1 MEDFVDVQ
9 HTAQSV
15 VVTFTVLASAACAL
29 MVRRLLLLALVVVVA
44 AAWPAAQKQEPAV
57 DDVLRAVAG
66 YLAAYEKNLAIV
78 GQEDYLQ
85 QVTNAH
91 RSLRSDILFMQDDLF
106 GWVEFRDVA
115 MSDGVPVRDREARL
129 MALFTKPNP
138 DRLRQAQG
146 IVSEGAR
153 FNLDAGIR
161 LNRTINLPLTA
172 LRFLRMADQ
181 HRSSFRLVEWDR
193 QTDLVTLEFIEQGRP
208 RLIGTPDQRASRGQ
222 FEIDR
227 MSGRVVTSRLIVQ
240 SGTTVATI
248 GVKFSHDPKIGMWL
262 PRSMEEQYRGP
273 FPGLI
278 KGLAHYSQ
286 YRQFRVETQTEID
299 RH

>member
-1 MEDFVDVQ
+1 MRQTIGGV
-9 HTAQSV
+9 AR
-15 VVTFTVLASAACAL
+15 FTVLAGAACAQ
-29 MVRRLLLLALVVVVA
+29 MVRRLLLHALVVVVA
-44 AAWPAAQKQEPAV
+44 VALPAAQKQEPAV
-57 DDVLRAVAG
+57 DDVLRAVAR

-85 QVTNAH
+85 QITNAH
-91 RSLRSDILFMQDDLF
+91 RALRSDILFMQDDLF

-115 MSDGVPVRDREARL
+115 ASDGVPVRDREARL
-129 MALFTKPNP
+129 VALFTKPNP

-153 FNLDAGIR
+153 FNLDPAEIR

-172 LRFLRMADQ
+172 LRFLRAADQ
-181 HRSSFRLVEWDR
+181 HRSSFRVVEWDR

-227 MSGRVVTSRLIVQ
+227 MSGRVMASRLIVQ
-240 SGTTVATI
+240 SGVTVATI

-273 FPGLI
+273 FSGLI
-278 KGLAHYSQ
+278 RGLAHYSQ
-286 YRQFRVETQTEID
+286 YRQFRVETHTEID